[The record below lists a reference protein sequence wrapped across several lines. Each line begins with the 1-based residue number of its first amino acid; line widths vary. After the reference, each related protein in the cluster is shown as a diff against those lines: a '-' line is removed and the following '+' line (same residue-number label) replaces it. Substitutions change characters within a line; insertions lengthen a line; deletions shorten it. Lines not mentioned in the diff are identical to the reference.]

1 MGKVRTRILGLEN
14 LEQEQKEEQKKR
26 SMEKKMDKKKD
37 DEEVETEEEVE
48 PKKKAKKTKKEEVEE
63 VEESKPKHV
72 RGKKY
77 KEAAKKV
84 DAKKAYTL
92 AEAVS
97 LLKKVK
103 YAKFEEAVELHLN
116 VDTTGLRGEVDLPF
130 TTGKSV
136 RVVIVDDKII
146 EDIES
151 GKIEFDILVAH
162 PSFMPKL
169 AKFAKV
175 LGPKGL
181 MPNPKAGTVSPN
193 PEEVVKKFEKGVLR
207 WKTEPKFP
215 LVHQLIAK
223 GSHEDAKIVE
233 NAKAFITAV
242 GKAHISAVYIKT
254 TMSPGIMIDLNTV

>member
-26 SMEKKMDKKKD
+26 SMEKKMDKQKED
-37 DEEVETEEEVE
+37 DELRETDEAIE
-48 PKKKAKKTKKEEVEE
+48 PKKKAKKTKKEEIEE
-63 VEESKPKHV
+63 VKPKHK

-77 KEAAKKV
+77 MESAKKV
-84 DAKKAYTL
+84 DSKKAYTL
-92 AEAVS
+92 DEAVS
-97 LLKKVK
+97 HLKKMK
-103 YAKFEEAVELHLN
+103 YAKFEESVELHLN
-116 VDTTGLRGEVDLPF
+116 VDTTGLKGEVDLPF
-130 TTGKSV
+130 STGKTV

-146 EDIES
+146 EDIEG

-181 MPNPKAGTVSPN
+181 MPNPKAGTVSPH

-242 GKAHISAVYIKT
+242 GKGHISAAYIKT
-254 TMSPGIMIDLNTV
+254 TMSPALMIDLNTI